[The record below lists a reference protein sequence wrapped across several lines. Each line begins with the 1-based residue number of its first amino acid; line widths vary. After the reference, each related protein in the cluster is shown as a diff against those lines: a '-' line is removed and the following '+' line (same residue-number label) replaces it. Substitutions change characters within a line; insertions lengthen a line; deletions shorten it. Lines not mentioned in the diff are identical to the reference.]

1 MASKDSERLRLGGM
15 ALRNGLLIH
24 GPTHWAAA
32 VRDRDGQIQVA
43 SERKPALA
51 PKLVAR
57 APGLRGPLKLAEAMA
72 VLPLARRRLRAARLP
87 FENWQVVAAVGVT
100 LIVTGLLR
108 KRAPASAVREGLAQ
122 VVGAVPAVVALMDR
136 DLAAYHG
143 VEHKAIAAY
152 EQGVDD
158 VASVP
163 KEHDRCGS
171 NLMVP
176 MMLLSAGGTVLLERL
191 VEKPNAAAR
200 AGVGL
205 GGASI
210 AVEMFAWSD
219 RHHGDPLAEAFH
231 TPGREIQRR
240 WATKE
245 PTAEQLEVGLAAM
258 AEILRVES
266 SPSPP
271 SRVTRERNSWAG
283 LRRLA
288 RVFGRIDHI
297 GVAVEDLD
305 AAIALYEQSFEMVL
319 AHRETVE
326 SQGVEAVLLD
336 VGDGHVELLAP
347 LGPDT
352 AVGKFLARKG
362 EGLHHVAY
370 AVDDID
376 AALARIAATGI
387 ELIDSE
393 PRVGIRDSRV
403 AFLHPRSTGGVL
415 TEIVEPAGG
424 H

>member
-32 VRDRDGQIQVA
+32 VRDREGQIQVA
-43 SERKPALA
+43 SERKPELA
-51 PKLVAR
+51 PKLVGR
-57 APGLRGPLKLAEAMA
+57 VPGLRGPLKLAEAMA
-72 VLPLARRRLRAARLP
+72 VLPLARRRLRAARMP
-87 FENWQVVAAVGVT
+87 FENWHVIAAAGAT
-100 LIVTGLLR
+100 LTMTGLLR
-108 KRAPASAVREGLAQ
+108 RRKPASAVREGLAQ

-205 GGASI
+205 GGASV

-219 RHHGDPLAEAFH
+219 RHHGAPLAEAFH

-258 AEILRVES
+258 AEILRVEHGNGGDDL
-266 SPSPP
+266 PP
-271 SRVTRERNSWAG
+271 
-283 LRRLA
+283 
-288 RVFGRIDHI
+288 
-297 GVAVEDLD
+297 
-305 AAIALYEQSFEMVL
+305 AA
-319 AHRETVE
+319 
-326 SQGVEAVLLD
+326 
-336 VGDGHVELLAP
+336 
-347 LGPDT
+347 
-352 AVGKFLARKG
+352 
-362 EGLHHVAY
+362 
-370 AVDDID
+370 
-376 AALARIAATGI
+376 
-387 ELIDSE
+387 
-393 PRVGIRDSRV
+393 
-403 AFLHPRSTGGVL
+403 
-415 TEIVEPAGG
+415 
-424 H
+424 

>member
-1 MASKDSERLRLGGM
+1 M

-43 SERKPALA
+43 SERKPELA
-51 PKLVAR
+51 PKLVGR
-57 APGLRGPLKLAEAMA
+57 VPGLRGPLKLAEAMA
-72 VLPLARRRLRAARLP
+72 VLPLARWRLRAARLP
-87 FENWQVVAAVGVT
+87 FENWRVVAAAGAT

-108 KRAPASAVREGLAQ
+108 KRALASAVREGLAQ

-191 VEKPNAAAR
+191 VEKPNAVAR

-231 TPGREIQRR
+231 TPGREIQRH

-245 PTAEQLEVGLAAM
+245 PTPEQLEVGLAAM
-258 AEILRVES
+258 AEILRVEHGNGGDDL
-266 SPSPP
+266 PP
-271 SRVTRERNSWAG
+271 
-283 LRRLA
+283 
-288 RVFGRIDHI
+288 
-297 GVAVEDLD
+297 
-305 AAIALYEQSFEMVL
+305 AA
-319 AHRETVE
+319 
-326 SQGVEAVLLD
+326 
-336 VGDGHVELLAP
+336 
-347 LGPDT
+347 
-352 AVGKFLARKG
+352 
-362 EGLHHVAY
+362 
-370 AVDDID
+370 
-376 AALARIAATGI
+376 
-387 ELIDSE
+387 
-393 PRVGIRDSRV
+393 
-403 AFLHPRSTGGVL
+403 
-415 TEIVEPAGG
+415 
-424 H
+424 